1 MYRYPNHLAAEV
13 RFQPYSETKSHKWM
27 RYEGDIRKVVG
38 LSEKIITDVRLYI
51 RMA

>member
-13 RFQPYSETKSHKWM
+13 RFQPYSETKRHKWM
-27 RYEGDIRKVVG
+27 RYEGDIRKVMG

>member
-13 RFQPYSETKSHKWM
+13 RFQLYSETETHKWM
-27 RYEGDIRKVVG
+27 RYEGDIKKSGG